1 MRRLSRLNLPSRVL
15 QNANLLGC
23 DLETRVSLAQQI
35 EAQEALLDLAVV
47 PFEPLTPG
55 IGGNV
60 VEKKEK
66 LANAICPS
74 R

>member
-1 MRRLSRLNLPSRVL
+1 LAGRVEAERIL
-15 QNANLLGC
+15 F
-23 DLETRVSLAQQI
+23 DLIVA
-35 EAQEALLDLAVV
+35 
-47 PFEPLTPG
+47 PFEPLTG
-55 IGGNV
+55 SDQNV